1 MQQVSVGVAVL
12 LALAIIAVGAQYI
25 AAPRTATLSFGL
37 PLPEDGRNIISWLRL
52 KGVRDIASGLT
63 VLACLTWVGPR
74 AVGIVLLAL
83 ATIPV
88 GDMLVVLSGQGSA
101 KRALGMHGVTAL
113 VMAVTGISLLIGAS

>member
-1 MQQVSVGVAVL
+1 MQQVSIGVAVL

-37 PLPEDGRNIISWLRL
+37 PLPENGQNIISWLRL

-63 VLACLTWVGPR
+63 VLACLTWAGPW

-88 GDMLVVLSGQGSA
+88 GDMLVVLSGQGST

-113 VMAVTGISLLIGAS
+113 VMALTGIPLLIRAS